1 MQSLHRI
8 LALIVKEFVM
18 VLKDP
23 KSRFVIIGPP
33 LIQFFVFGYAA
44 TYDLNN
50 VRYAVLDESRGSL
63 SRQLLAR
70 VEGSGIFRLTAN
82 LLNEKEIATV
92 IDNEEARL
100 VIHIGPEF
108 DRDLHNKIPV
118 TVQVIADGRN
128 PNVALIALG
137 YIANMVE
144 RFNQTLLQERY
155 PEAAVT
161 PFSGPTGRSL
171 AVQSVYRGELDAFL
185 GDDIL
190 TISEVLGQGLSAQ
203 NLTLVPELPLSCEY
217 YGLVLPQTDPQWVK
231 TVDRFL
237 AAEVGQQTWKQWL
250 GQYTPYALDTLSYCL
265 NR

>member
-1 MQSLHRI
+1 VYLECGPNTIRRDVPGIEFSNVIFATGTHFLTTPEKADTINPALSLAGVRVGV
-8 LALIVKEFVM
+8 LAN
-18 VLKDP
+18 
-23 KSRFVIIGPP
+23 S
-33 LIQFFVFGYAA
+33 
-44 TYDLNN
+44 T
-50 VRYAVLDESRGSL
+50 
-63 SRQLLAR
+63 
-70 VEGSGIFRLTAN
+70 
-82 LLNEKEIATV
+82 
-92 IDNEEARL
+92 
-100 VIHIGPEF
+100 
-108 DRDLHNKIPV
+108 
-118 TVQVIADGRN
+118 
-128 PNVALIALG
+128 
-137 YIANMVE
+137 
-144 RFNQTLLQERY
+144 NQTLLQERY